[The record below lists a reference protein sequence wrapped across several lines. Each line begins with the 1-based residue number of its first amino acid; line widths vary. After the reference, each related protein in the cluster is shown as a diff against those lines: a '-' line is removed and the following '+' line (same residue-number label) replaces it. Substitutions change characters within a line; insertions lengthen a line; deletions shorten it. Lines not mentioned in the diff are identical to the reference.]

1 VLFALHGGRK
11 RKSQGADIGHFCIWH
26 APCIRSACNPAA
38 STRCRLK
45 RDELPPGRAA
55 ASSKWGAEPMENA
68 LLIGLS
74 RQSVLQRE
82 LDVIANNLANQNT
95 TGFKQDISQFEE
107 YLMPVARQN
116 NFRPTDSR
124 LSYVR
129 DGGTVLDLRPGP
141 MQQTGNPLDVAIQ
154 GDGFLAVQTP
164 QGERYTRNGALQLN
178 ADGELVTAQG
188 YQVLGDGGPIQFQ
201 QQDSNIA
208 ISAEGSVSVRSGGV
222 ANVSVIRGKLR
233 IVNFPQ
239 QQRLQKDGENL
250 FVTPADMAAADAPKA
265 YVLQGAIEKSNV
277 DSVTEMTRMID
288 VSRSYSMIATLL
300 KNEGDLHKT
309 AIQQLAEV
317 PTS

>member
-1 VLFALHGGRK
+1 
-11 RKSQGADIGHFCIWH
+11 
-26 APCIRSACNPAA
+26 
-38 STRCRLK
+38 
-45 RDELPPGRAA
+45 
-55 ASSKWGAEPMENA
+55 MENA

-82 LDVIANNLANQNT
+82 LDVIANNLANLNT

-116 NFRPTDSR
+116 NFRPVDSQ

-129 DGGTVLDLRPGP
+129 DRGTLLDLRPGP

-164 QGERYTRNGALQLN
+164 NGERYTRNGALQLN
-178 ADGELVTAQG
+178 TNGELVTSQG
-188 YQVLGDGGPIQFQ
+188 YQVLGDGGPIQLQ

-239 QQRLQKDGENL
+239 EQRLQKDGDNL

-277 DSVTEMTRMID
+277 SSVVEMTRMID
-288 VSRSYSMIATLL
+288 VSRSYAMIATLL

>member
-1 VLFALHGGRK
+1 
-11 RKSQGADIGHFCIWH
+11 
-26 APCIRSACNPAA
+26 
-38 STRCRLK
+38 
-45 RDELPPGRAA
+45 
-55 ASSKWGAEPMENA
+55 MENA

-74 RQSVLQRE
+74 RQNVLQRE
-82 LDVIANNLANQNT
+82 LDVIANNLANLNT

-124 LSYVR
+124 LSYVHDR
-129 DGGTVLDLRPGP
+129 GTVLDLRPGP

-178 ADGELVTAQG
+178 ANGELVTSQG
-188 YQVLGDGGPIQFQ
+188 YQVLGDGGPIQLQ

-208 ISAEGSVSVRSGGV
+208 ISSEGSVSVRSGGV

-239 QQRLQKDGENL
+239 EQRLQKDGENL
-250 FVTPADMAAADAPKA
+250 FVTPTDMAPADAPKA

-277 DSVTEMTRMID
+277 ESVSMMTRMID
-288 VSRSYSMIATLL
+288 VSRSYSTIATLL

>member
-1 VLFALHGGRK
+1 LA
-11 RKSQGADIGHFCIWH
+11 I
-26 APCIRSACNPAA
+26 
-38 STRCRLK
+38 
-45 RDELPPGRAA
+45 
-55 ASSKWGAEPMENA
+55 ENA

-82 LDVIANNLANQNT
+82 LDVIANNLANLNT
-95 TGFKQDISQFEE
+95 TGFKQDISQFEQ
-107 YLMPVARQN
+107 YLMSVARQN

-124 LSYVR
+124 LSYVHDR
-129 DGGTVLDLRPGP
+129 GTVLDLRPGP

-154 GDGFLAVQTP
+154 GDNFLAVQTP

-178 ADGELVTAQG
+178 ADGELVTSHG

-208 ISAEGSVSVRSGGV
+208 ISSEGSVSVRSGGV
-222 ANVSVIRGKLR
+222 ANVSVIRGKMR

-239 QQRLQKDGENL
+239 EQRLRKDGENL
-250 FVTPADMAAADAPKA
+250 FVTPGDMAPADAPKA

-277 DSVTEMTRMID
+277 ESVSMITRMID
-288 VSRSYSMIATLL
+288 VSRSYSTIATLP

>member
-1 VLFALHGGRK
+1 
-11 RKSQGADIGHFCIWH
+11 
-26 APCIRSACNPAA
+26 
-38 STRCRLK
+38 
-45 RDELPPGRAA
+45 
-55 ASSKWGAEPMENA
+55 MENA

-82 LDVIANNLANQNT
+82 LDVIANNLANLNT
-95 TGFKQDISQFEE
+95 TGYKQDISQFEE

-116 NFRPTDSR
+116 NFRPVDSR

-129 DGGTVLDLRPGP
+129 DRGTLLDLRPGP
-141 MQQTGNPLDVAIQ
+141 MQQTGSPLDVAIE

-164 QGERYTRNGALQLN
+164 NGERYTRNGALQLN
-178 ADGELVTAQG
+178 ADGELVTPQG
-188 YQVLGDGGPIQFQ
+188 YQVLGDGGPIQLQ

-208 ISAEGSVSVRSGGV
+208 ISSEGSVSVRTGGA

-233 IVNFPQ
+233 VVNFPQ
-239 QQRLQKDGENL
+239 EQRLQKDGENL
-250 FVTPADMAAADAPKA
+250 FATPAGMAPADAPKA
-265 YVLQGAIEKSNV
+265 YILQGAIEKSNV
-277 DSVTEMTRMID
+277 NSVVEMTRMID
-288 VSRSYSMIATLL
+288 VSRSYAMVATLL